1 VGVASENRSRDI
13 DVRQRNQKTLLNATR
28 KMNQRAYFN
37 IITPSNEEAE
47 LYIDVYW
54 NEEVEDS
61 EKVLVEWGVLWSNSL
76 TQPSFITREIL
87 IEKMNK
93 IDYSI

>member
-1 VGVASENRSRDI
+1 
-13 DVRQRNQKTLLNATR
+13 
-28 KMNQRAYFN
+28 MNQRAYFN

-61 EKVLVEWGVLWSNSL
+61 
-76 TQPSFITREIL
+76 
-87 IEKMNK
+87 
-93 IDYSI
+93 

>member
-1 VGVASENRSRDI
+1 
-13 DVRQRNQKTLLNATR
+13 
-28 KMNQRAYFN
+28 MNQRAYFN

-61 EKVLVEWGVLWSNSL
+61 EKVLVEWGVLWSNAL

>member
-1 VGVASENRSRDI
+1 
-13 DVRQRNQKTLLNATR
+13 
-28 KMNQRAYFN
+28 MNQRAYFN

-54 NEEVEDS
+54 NEEVQDS

>member
-1 VGVASENRSRDI
+1 
-13 DVRQRNQKTLLNATR
+13 
-28 KMNQRAYFN
+28 MNQRAYFN

-61 EKVLVEWGVLWSNSL
+61 EKVLVEWGVLWSNAL
-76 TQPSFITREIL
+76 TNHHSSP
-87 IEKMNK
+87 EK
-93 IDYSI
+93 Y

>member
-1 VGVASENRSRDI
+1 
-13 DVRQRNQKTLLNATR
+13 
-28 KMNQRAYFN
+28 MNQRAYFN
-37 IITPSNEEAE
+37 IVTPSNEEAE

-54 NEEVEDS
+54 NEDLEDS
-61 EKVLVEWGVLWSNSL
+61 EKVMVEWGVLWSNSL

>member
-1 VGVASENRSRDI
+1 
-13 DVRQRNQKTLLNATR
+13 
-28 KMNQRAYFN
+28 MNQRAYFN

-54 NEEVEDS
+54 NEDVEDS
-61 EKVLVEWGVLWSNSL
+61 EKVMVEWGVLWSNSL

>member
-1 VGVASENRSRDI
+1 
-13 DVRQRNQKTLLNATR
+13 
-28 KMNQRAYFN
+28 MNQRAYFN

-61 EKVLVEWGVLWSNSL
+61 EKVMTEWGVMWNNSL

>member
-1 VGVASENRSRDI
+1 
-13 DVRQRNQKTLLNATR
+13 
-28 KMNQRAYFN
+28 MNQRAYFN
-37 IITPSNEEAE
+37 IITPSNEEVE

-61 EKVLVEWGVLWSNSL
+61 EKVLMEWGVLWSNSL

-93 IDYSI
+93 IDYSV

>member
-1 VGVASENRSRDI
+1 
-13 DVRQRNQKTLLNATR
+13 
-28 KMNQRAYFN
+28 MNQRAYFN

-93 IDYSI
+93 IDYSV

>member
-1 VGVASENRSRDI
+1 
-13 DVRQRNQKTLLNATR
+13 
-28 KMNQRAYFN
+28 MNQRAYFN
-37 IITPSNEEAE
+37 IVTPSNEEAE

>member
-1 VGVASENRSRDI
+1 
-13 DVRQRNQKTLLNATR
+13 
-28 KMNQRAYFN
+28 MNQRAYFN
-37 IITPSNEEAE
+37 IVTPSNEEAE

-61 EKVLVEWGVLWSNSL
+61 EKVLIEWGVLWSNSL

>member
-1 VGVASENRSRDI
+1 
-13 DVRQRNQKTLLNATR
+13 
-28 KMNQRAYFN
+28 MNQRAYFN

-47 LYIDVYW
+47 LYTDVYW

-61 EKVLVEWGVLWSNSL
+61 EKVLMEWGVLWSNSL

-93 IDYSI
+93 IDYSV

>member
-1 VGVASENRSRDI
+1 
-13 DVRQRNQKTLLNATR
+13 
-28 KMNQRAYFN
+28 MNQRAYFN

>member
-1 VGVASENRSRDI
+1 
-13 DVRQRNQKTLLNATR
+13 
-28 KMNQRAYFN
+28 MNQRAYFN
-37 IITPSNEEAE
+37 IVTPSNEEAE

-61 EKVLVEWGVLWSNSL
+61 EKVMIEWGVVWSNSL
-76 TQPSFITREIL
+76 CQPSFITREIL

-93 IDYSI
+93 IDYTI

>member
-1 VGVASENRSRDI
+1 
-13 DVRQRNQKTLLNATR
+13 
-28 KMNQRAYFN
+28 MNQRAYFN
-37 IITPSNEEAE
+37 IVTPSNEEAE

-76 TQPSFITREIL
+76 TQPSFITRQIL

>member
-1 VGVASENRSRDI
+1 
-13 DVRQRNQKTLLNATR
+13 
-28 KMNQRAYFN
+28 MNQRAYFN

-61 EKVLVEWGVLWSNSL
+61 EKVLMEWGVLWSNSL

-93 IDYSI
+93 IDYSV

>member
-1 VGVASENRSRDI
+1 
-13 DVRQRNQKTLLNATR
+13 
-28 KMNQRAYFN
+28 MNQRAYFV
-37 IITPSNEEAE
+37 IITPTQEEAQ

-54 NEEVEDS
+54 NEEIEDA
-61 EKVLVEWGVLWSNSL
+61 EKVLMEWGVIWNESL

-93 IDYSI
+93 IDYSV

>member
-1 VGVASENRSRDI
+1 
-13 DVRQRNQKTLLNATR
+13 
-28 KMNQRAYFN
+28 MNQRAYFN

-61 EKVLVEWGVLWSNSL
+61 EKVLIEWGVLWSNSL

>member
-1 VGVASENRSRDI
+1 
-13 DVRQRNQKTLLNATR
+13 
-28 KMNQRAYFN
+28 MNQRAYFN
-37 IITPSNEEAE
+37 ITTPSQEESE

-54 NEEVEDS
+54 DEETEGS
-61 EKVLVEWGVLWSNSL
+61 EKVLVEWGLLWNKAL

>member
-1 VGVASENRSRDI
+1 
-13 DVRQRNQKTLLNATR
+13 
-28 KMNQRAYFN
+28 MNQRAYFN

-54 NEEVEDS
+54 NEKVEDS

>member
-1 VGVASENRSRDI
+1 
-13 DVRQRNQKTLLNATR
+13 
-28 KMNQRAYFN
+28 MNQRAYFN

-54 NEEVEDS
+54 DEEVEDS
-61 EKVLVEWGVLWSNSL
+61 EKVLVEWGVIWNKAL

-93 IDYSI
+93 IDYSM

>member
-1 VGVASENRSRDI
+1 
-13 DVRQRNQKTLLNATR
+13 
-28 KMNQRAYFN
+28 MNQRAYFN

-61 EKVLVEWGVLWSNSL
+61 EKVLVEWGVLWSNAL
-76 TQPSFITREIL
+76 CQPSFITREIL

-93 IDYSI
+93 IDYTI

>member
-1 VGVASENRSRDI
+1 
-13 DVRQRNQKTLLNATR
+13 
-28 KMNQRAYFN
+28 MNQRAYFN

-61 EKVLVEWGVLWSNSL
+61 EKVLMEWGVLWSNSL

>member
-1 VGVASENRSRDI
+1 
-13 DVRQRNQKTLLNATR
+13 
-28 KMNQRAYFN
+28 MNQRAYFN

-54 NEEVEDS
+54 NEQVEDS
-61 EKVLVEWGVLWSNSL
+61 EKVLIEWGVLWSNSL

>member
-1 VGVASENRSRDI
+1 
-13 DVRQRNQKTLLNATR
+13 
-28 KMNQRAYFN
+28 MNQRAYFN

-61 EKVLVEWGVLWSNSL
+61 EKVMMEWGVLWSNSL

>member
-1 VGVASENRSRDI
+1 
-13 DVRQRNQKTLLNATR
+13 
-28 KMNQRAYFN
+28 MNQRAYFN

-61 EKVLVEWGVLWSNSL
+61 EKVLVEWGVLWSNAL

-93 IDYSI
+93 IDFLCVLLGGTRPYSFILSS

>member
-1 VGVASENRSRDI
+1 
-13 DVRQRNQKTLLNATR
+13 
-28 KMNQRAYFN
+28 MNQRAYFN
-37 IITPSNEEAE
+37 IVTPSNEEAE

-54 NEEVEDS
+54 NEDVEDS
-61 EKVLVEWGVLWSNSL
+61 EKVMVEWGVLWSNSL

>member
-1 VGVASENRSRDI
+1 
-13 DVRQRNQKTLLNATR
+13 
-28 KMNQRAYFN
+28 MNQRAYFN

-61 EKVLVEWGVLWSNSL
+61 EKVLVEWGVLWSNAL
-76 TQPSFITREIL
+76 TQPRFITREIL

>member
-1 VGVASENRSRDI
+1 
-13 DVRQRNQKTLLNATR
+13 
-28 KMNQRAYFN
+28 MNQRAYFN

-93 IDYSI
+93 IDYTI